1 MPGLRLADV
10 TLHYEIGGN
19 GPPLLLIA
27 GMASDS
33 ASWLPLLPLLEPRF
47 TVIRPDNRSTG
58 RTTPWEAPTG
68 PAINAADCAALLA
81 HLGLGPAHVLSHS
94 MGGLIALQLGMD
106 APEAV
111 ASLTLAASAPMR
123 LQRNSAIFR
132 NLVAIRRSDAP
143 PDTWL
148 RALYPWLFDPAAF
161 DDPAAL
167 DAAAAAALV
176 YPHGQSADAMDHQ
189 LRALDR
195 FDPSGLRVAH
205 PAQAI
210 LGGRDLLIPEAP
222 ARAALAALGDVPV
235 HLIADAG
242 HSIHWDAPH
251 AVTDHLTMFID
262 ALSG

>member
-1 MPGLRLADV
+1 MPDLRLDDV

-58 RTTPWEAPTG
+58 RTTPWDAPTG

-81 HLGLGPAHVLSHS
+81 HLGLAPAHVLGHS

-106 APEAV
+106 APAAV

-123 LQRNSAIFR
+123 LTRNSAIFR
-132 NLVAIRRSDAP
+132 NLIAIRRSDAP
-143 PDTWL
+143 SDTWL
-148 RALYPWLFDPAAF
+148 RALYPWLFDPAVF
-161 DDPAAL
+161 DDPATL
-167 DAAAAAALV
+167 DAAAGAALA
-176 YPHGQSADAMDHQ
+176 YPHAQSTDAMEHQ
-189 LRALDR
+189 LQALDG
-195 FDPSGLRVAH
+195 FDPSNLRLVH

-210 LGGRDLLIPEAP
+210 LGGRDLLIPGAP
-222 ARAALAALGDVPV
+222 ARAALAALGTIPV
-235 HLIADAG
+235 RLIDDAG
-242 HSIHWDAPH
+242 HSIHWDAPQQV
-251 AVTDHLTMFID
+251 ADRLTDFID
-262 ALSG
+262 TLPG